1 MLLVF
6 RIGAHIPIPFMDREL
21 LKQMMGSGGLFD
33 FFNTFSGGSLKR
45 FSVFALSIMPYI
57 TASIIIQLLT
67 VVIPY
72 LERLSKEGEQG
83 RKKIVQYIRYGTVVL
98 GFVNGFGL
106 TVGLRGALV
115 IPDPALRYPIYFMIA
130 LVLTA
135 GTAFLMWLGE
145 QITEN
150 GIGNGISIII
160 FAGIVAGVPDA
171 VKYLANLLSVG
182 EISWFSILGLLI
194 IAALIISGVVFI
206 QEGQRRIPVQYAK
219 RVVGR
224 RVYGGQSSHIPLK
237 VNQAGVIPIIFGIS
251 LMAFPATIAT
261 WLPKESG
268 FALFAN
274 KWMTMNGSIFSIP
287 YLMMYAV
294 LIIFFTY
301 FYTGITF
308 NPVDVAE
315 NLRKKLEEMTGKQVA
330 VNIVEIKKPEMD
342 AKLVADGVAQQ
353 LEKRVSFRRAM
364 KQTVQRSM
372 RSGAQGIKISCSG
385 RLGGAE
391 IARTEWY
398 NEGKVPLHTLR
409 ADIDYG
415 FTEANTTYGKIGIK
429 VWIYR
434 GEVLPTKKPVQE
446 EGGL

>member
-1 MLLVF
+1 MIFETLRDAWKVPSIRKKIGFTLLMLLVF

-21 LKQMMGSGGLFD
+21 LKEMMGSGGLFE

-72 LERLSKEGEQG
+72 LERLSKEGEEG
-83 RKKIVQYIRYGTVVL
+83 RKKIVQYIRYGTVAL

-106 TVGLRGALV
+106 TVGLRGALL
-115 IPDPALRYPIYFMIA
+115 IPDPALKYPIYFMIA

-145 QITEN
+145 QITER
-150 GIGNGISIII
+150 GIGNGISLII

-171 VKYLANLLSVG
+171 IKYLVNLLSVG
-182 EISWFSILGLLI
+182 EISWFSILGLLV
-194 IAALIISGVVFI
+194 IAALIIAGVVFI

-261 WLPKESG
+261 WLPQTSG
-268 FALFAN
+268 FAMFAN
-274 KWMTMNGSIFSIP
+274 KWMTMNGSVYSIP
-287 YLMMYAV
+287 YLVMYAL

-315 NLRKKLEEMTGKQVA
+315 NLKKYGGFIPGIRPGRPTSDYLFKILGKVTLAGGLFLALIAVLPSLVIGLTGIQNIYLGGTSLLIVVSVA
-330 VNIVEIKKPEMD
+330 LD
-342 AKLVADGVAQQ
+342 T
-353 LEKRVSFRRAM
+353 M
-364 KQTVQRSM
+364 KQMEAQLMQRHY
-372 RSGAQGIKISCSG
+372 QGFLK
-385 RLGGAE
+385 
-391 IARTEWY
+391 
-398 NEGKVPLHTLR
+398 
-409 ADIDYG
+409 
-415 FTEANTTYGKIGIK
+415 
-429 VWIYR
+429 
-434 GEVLPTKKPVQE
+434 
-446 EGGL
+446 